1 MNRDEEKAAEERRT
15 ENGPAPDGASP
26 AGGRFGPGYYLRCVI
41 LPAAAGLACVVF
53 GFTKEPEIVDS
64 WSRLWMLANR
74 QPAYA
79 GVFGG
84 FLLYLAG
91 RAYLRARAAKK

>member
-1 MNRDEEKAAEERRT
+1 MNRDEEKAAQERREE
-15 ENGPAPDGASP
+15 ENGPAP